1 MKESKHNCD
10 LKSCFLCKRCLKEWL
25 PAIDANRKNFVVKK
39 GEVIFNEGEP
49 VTGIYFVYTGKVKVH
64 KKWGSEKELIVRI
77 AQSGAILG
85 HRGLGDQTIYPV
97 SATALEAGVV
107 CYIDMEFFK
116 TTLKVNNNF
125 TTDLVMFFASELQIS
140 ERKMRNLAHMPVKGR
155 VAQSL
160 ITFKQQ
166 FGVTPQGFIDIE
178 LTRQDLA
185 SYTGATYETVFRTIN
200 ELIAEQ
206 LITASGK
213 RIAIVNETLLQKL
226 TQEDNF

>member
-25 PAIDANRKNFVVKK
+25 PAIDTNRKNFVVKK

-125 TTDLVMFFASELQIS
+125 TTDLMMFFASELQIS

>member
-1 MKESKHNCD
+1 MKESKHSCD

-49 VTGIYFVYTGKVKVH
+49 VSGIYFVYTGKVKVH

-125 TTDLVMFFASELQIS
+125 TTDLMMFFASELQIS

-166 FGVTPQGFIDIE
+166 FGITPQGFIDIE

>member
-1 MKESKHNCD
+1 MKESKHSCD

-49 VTGIYFVYTGKVKVH
+49 VSGIYFVYTGKVKVH

-125 TTDLVMFFASELQIS
+125 TTDLMMFFASELQIS

-166 FGVTPQGFIDIE
+166 FGITPQGFINIE

>member
-25 PAIDANRKNFVVKK
+25 PAIDTNRKNFVVKK

-125 TTDLVMFFASELQIS
+125 TTDLMMFFASELQIS

-166 FGVTPQGFIDIE
+166 FGITPQGFIDIE

>member
-1 MKESKHNCD
+1 
-10 LKSCFLCKRCLKEWL
+10 
-25 PAIDANRKNFVVKK
+25 
-39 GEVIFNEGEP
+39 
-49 VTGIYFVYTGKVKVH
+49 
-64 KKWGSEKELIVRI
+64 
-77 AQSGAILG
+77 
-85 HRGLGDQTIYPV
+85 
-97 SATALEAGVV
+97 
-107 CYIDMEFFK
+107 
-116 TTLKVNNNF
+116 
-125 TTDLVMFFASELQIS
+125 
-140 ERKMRNLAHMPVKGR
+140 MRNLAHMPVKGR

>member
-25 PAIDANRKNFVVKK
+25 PAIDTNRKNFVVKK